1 MMMLFKRIFL
11 LVLLPAVLVSQSCR
25 PEDVVNPVTPPSS
38 HEGGGDGGD
47 TPVPTPSGDADPMVI
62 CTFNIRYANTSDKYP
77 DGSSAAWKDRSEAVK
92 KFFDTVKPDLVGLQ
106 EIRKDQ
112 STWFASQLGGNA
124 RKSCKAE

>member
-1 MMMLFKRIFL
+1 MTMLMRKLFL
-11 LVLLPAVLVSQSCR
+11 LVLLPAALLFKACG

-38 HEGGGDGGD
+38 GGGGEE
-47 TPVPTPSGDADPMVI
+47 TPTTPSTGSADPMVI

-77 DGSSAAWKDRSEAVK
+77 DGSSAAWKDRSASVK

-112 STWFASQLGGNA
+112 IGRAHV
-124 RKSCKAE
+124 